1 MFRLHLPIQIHMLN
15 QSFDLFFL
23 PDEDMAMT
31 SIAIPTATMPPI
43 TAVLIQYP
51 FFSFSIAQVTRI
63 SIGLLQIG
71 KTLL

>member
-1 MFRLHLPIQIHMLN
+1 MFRLRSPIQIHMLN

-23 PDEDMAMT
+23 PEDMAMT

-43 TAVLIQYP
+43 TAVLIQYS
-51 FFSFSIAQVTRI
+51 FFSLSTAQVTRG

-71 KTLL
+71 KIL